1 MKTKA
6 LCATALTAIIAASLI
21 GGASASAET
30 VQKSL
35 AGKGTVEYVED
46 TDSNDKLDPEDG
58 DKEVVPKDEEDVTE
72 NPSTGFGSITI
83 DRVAALNFGQQKVS
97 TKAEK
102 YAAKEIALSQ
112 TDLDGTNPV
121 DVVRGPFVQWTDKR
135 AGADH
140 TYAVKAELTKQ
151 FTLKGAAAD
160 PAKLDKATISF
171 TNGVLNSSQND
182 LSYWPAGNPG
192 NFTLG
197 FGTDNTGAGQQ
208 LVFDNSASTG
218 AVGLG
223 TYVAEFG
230 QSADFTA
237 DKVSRPGAPTTGVGQ
252 ASNSVFL
259 DVPAQTI
266 EVGTYEAEITWSIE
280 YTPVA

>member
-1 MKTKA
+1 MKAKT
-6 LCATALTAIIAASLI
+6 LCATVLTAVIAASLV
-21 GGASASAET
+21 GGVTASADT

-35 AGKGTVEYVED
+35 AGNGTVEYVED
-46 TDSNDKLDPEDG
+46 TGSNGKLDPEDEN
-58 DKEVVPKDEEDVTE
+58 KEVTPKDENDVTE

-97 TKAEK
+97 TKTET
-102 YAAKEIALSQ
+102 YAAKEISLSQ
-112 TDLDGTNPV
+112 TDLDGANPV

-160 PAKLDKATISF
+160 PAKLNKATLRY
-171 TNGVLNSSQND
+171 TNGVLNSTQKD
-182 LSYWPAGNPG
+182 LSLWPAGNPNNLELAFGEG
-192 NFTLG
+192 NAA
-197 FGTDNTGAGQQ
+197 AGQQ
-208 LVFDNSASTG
+208 MVFNNTTSTG

-223 TYVAEFG
+223 TYTAEYG

-237 DKVSRPGAPTTGVGQ
+237 ADIAREGAPTTGIGQ

-266 EVGTYEAEITWSIE
+266 ELGTYEAEITWSIE